1 MFVTELQQQYMCGVI
16 IDFVKW
22 FLCIIYCGIPA

>member
-1 MFVTELQQQYMCGVI
+1 MFVTELQQYMCGVI